1 MANHCPLVVTPSFT
15 FLPSFMELG
24 HVGRAVAK
32 GIPLVAKGFSH
43 KTLTAISQALMHQ
56 KISN

>member
-1 MANHCPLVVTPSFT
+1 MK
-15 FLPSFMELG
+15 LG

-32 GIPLVAKGFSH
+32 GIPLVAKGFSQ

-56 KISN
+56 KISNKN

>member
-1 MANHCPLVVTPSFT
+1 MK
-15 FLPSFMELG
+15 LG

-32 GIPLVAKGFSH
+32 GIPLVAKGFSQ

-56 KISN
+56 KNFKQKLKHTPTIQ